1 MASFHDTFPSLSI
14 IFFRFLS
21 FSQKLNMTFQD
32 FDNLNSGH
40 NVTTELFK
48 YGLFWKLSKNF
59 GYHRNQCKMQI
70 LYGYVT
76 QS

>member
-1 MASFHDTFPSLSI
+1 MASFHDTFPSL
-14 IFFRFLS
+14 FMHFRLLS
-21 FSQKLNMTFQD
+21 FSQKLNMTFED
-32 FDNLNSGH
+32 FHKLQSGH

-59 GYHRNQCKMQI
+59 GFHRNQCKIQI
-70 LYGYVT
+70 LYGYAT